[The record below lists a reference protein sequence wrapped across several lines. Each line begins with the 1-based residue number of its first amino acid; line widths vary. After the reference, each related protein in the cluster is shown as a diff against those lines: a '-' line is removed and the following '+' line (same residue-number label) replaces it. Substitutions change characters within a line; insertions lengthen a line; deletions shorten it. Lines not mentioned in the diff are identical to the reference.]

1 MSALRLVSDKAL
13 LRGLSAEQNQDLMRK
28 LGAVHAVME
37 AGRGDKCDVADRW
50 ARSLH
55 VSIQAIHRWVG
66 TYRRYGA
73 AALVDSRRT
82 SQKGQNQLPEITGEW
97 FRDLIIRCQRN
108 DSIREARRQALDQW
122 KLWRRTGDPKYSVPG
137 YTTPPADC
145 GKGHP
150 IGWSYKTFT
159 RFAPSTFQRTLSRQ
173 GRIAA
178 DRLLPSI
185 LGTRVGCRFLEVIYF
200 DDQKYDHHITAGG
213 FTRPM
218 VPIGFN
224 ALDKL
229 TAYALQPHI
238 RLRWFDEEADKHRTL
253 TMREFMWYVI
263 HILTTVGYRTD
274 EIGTTLVKEHGT
286 ANTWSNKSLRTPLGF
301 NSFEDAVSSLLD
313 GHVRLDDSGLY
324 NRAVWSELV
333 HGPKPSG
340 NPRFKAPIESFFHIV
355 RNYHLALPGQ
365 TGRNIEEAPEENYGL
380 IAYETKLAEKAAD
393 LPDALRAAI
402 RSELFTASEF
412 GWFSQLA
419 YQALNE
425 RTEHSIQGWEDC
437 GFVVPAWRWAEDPPD
452 MWRSREQLAAL
463 PSHLIEHA
471 NHQAR
476 IDPSLRRPVRL
487 SPADAMRSVS
497 NDPAIRRMSREDAV
511 LLIPI
516 EWAHPV
522 TITPNHSIVIGD
534 TMLSTEPIIYFCEL
548 TNGNGRKEYLQPGD
562 KVLAHVNPFD
572 LDSLLIMDQSGAF
585 IGTVIRNVRNGRDKE
600 QLEQMFRERARLS
613 GNLGA
618 RTRHAMSPIAHQRQ
632 IDKAANDDL
641 ISKYRDD
648 QKGLPSTESERR
660 SAAALQGQRT
670 AAANR
675 LQTHGESIDWDNYT
689 QPDPEVRAA
698 WDDLPDDIPLPDAL

>member
-1 MSALRLVSDKAL
+1 MSPLALVSDKSIF
-13 LRGLSAEQNQDLMRK
+13 RGLSAEQNRDLMRK
-28 LGAVHAVME
+28 LGAVQVVMS
-37 AGRGDKCDVADRW
+37 AGRGDKCGAAEGM
-50 ARSLH
+50 ARALQ
-55 VSIQAIHRWVG
+55 VSVQAIHRWCG
-66 TYRRYGA
+66 IYRAYGA
-73 AALVDSRRT
+73 AALVDSRRVP
-82 SQKGQNQLPEITGEW
+82 SKGPTKLPDITGEW

-108 DSIREARRQALDQW
+108 DSIREARRQAIDQW
-122 KLWRRTGDPKYSVPG
+122 KLWRRTGDPKHSVPG
-137 YTTPPADC
+137 YATPPPDC

-150 IGWSYKTFT
+150 VGWSYKTFT
-159 RFAPSTFQRTLSRQ
+159 RYAPSHYQRTLSRQ

-185 LGTRVGCRFLEVIYF
+185 LGTRVGTRYLEVVYF
-200 DDQKYDHHITAGG
+200 DDQKYDHHITAAG
-213 FTRPM
+213 FTKPM

-229 TAYALQPHI
+229 TAYAFQPHI

-263 HILTTVGYRTD
+263 HILTTVGYRSD
-274 EIGTTLVKEHGT
+274 EVGTTLIKEHGT
-286 ANTWSNKSLRTPLGF
+286 ANTWSNQSLRTPLGF
-301 NSFEDAVSSLLD
+301 HSFEQAVTSLLD

-324 NRAVWSELV
+324 NRAVWQELV

-365 TGRNIEEAPEENYGL
+365 TGRNVEESPEENYGL
-380 IAYETKLAEKAAD
+380 IAYETKLAEKAAN
-393 LPDALRAAI
+393 LPDTLRAAI

-425 RTEHSIQGWEDC
+425 RTDHRIQGWEDC

-452 MWRSREQLAAL
+452 MWRSRDELAAM
-463 PSHLIEHA
+463 PQHLIEHA

-476 IDPSLRRPVRL
+476 IDPSLRCPVRL
-487 SPADAMRSVS
+487 SPADAMRSVC
-497 NDPAIRRMSREDAV
+497 NDPAVRRMSREDAV

-548 TNGNGRKEYLQPGD
+548 TNTNGRKEYLQPGD

-572 LDSLLIMDQSGAF
+572 LDSLLIMDQSGKF
-585 IGTVIRNVRNGRDKE
+585 IGSVIRSVRNGRDKE
-600 QLEQMFRERARLS
+600 TLELMFRERARLS

-618 RTRHAMSPIAHQRQ
+618 RTRHAMSPIAEKRQ

-641 ISKYRDD
+641 IRKHR
-648 QKGLPSTESERR
+648 LMTEGKPATDPERR
-660 SAAALQGQRT
+660 SAAAMQGQRS

-675 LQTHGESIDWDNYT
+675 LQSHGSAFDDGDYS
-689 QPDPEVRAA
+689 PAA
-698 WDDLPDDIPLPDAL
+698 APSAFDSLGDEEDLPEAL